1 MIGYSIS
8 LFNAAHSILARSA
21 SGGAVDP
28 DAQAFITAAAI
39 TDPTQQSA
47 INTLVVDL
55 KGYSIWTKME
65 ALYPIVGGSASS
77 HKFNLKNPLDTN
89 GAFRLDFLGGWIHSS
104 TGALPNGTNAY
115 ARTYLI
121 PSTTLSLNNSHLSFY
136 SLTNATGSK
145 NNSSMGS
152 VNGLSSYHSILLKDN
167 TNNASFVIDKGNA
180 SFVNTN
186 STGFY
191 IASRTANNSLKAY
204 KNNSLVATDT
214 TTITAL
220 SNPFNIFIGA
230 TNSMNTP
237 ELFDLKRCAFAS
249 IGDGLT
255 DAEALNFYTAV
266 QAFQTTLGRQL

>member
-21 SGGAVDP
+21 SGDP

-39 TDPTQQSA
+39 TDPTQQAA

-55 KGYSIWTKME
+55 KGYSIWTKMH
-65 ALYPIVGGSASS
+65 ALYPMVGGSAFS

-89 GAFRLDFLGGWIHSS
+89 GAFRISFNGGWTHSS

-115 ARTYLI
+115 GDTRLI
-121 PSTTLSLNNSHLSFY
+121 PSTILSLNNSHLSFY

-145 NNSSMGS
+145 NFSMGS
-152 VNGLSSYHSILLKDN
+152 VNGLSSQHSIVLKN
-167 TNNASFVIDKGNA
+167 QSNNAAFVIDKGSA
-180 SFVNTN
+180 SFVNNN

-220 SNPFNIFIGA
+220 SNPFSIYIGA
-230 TNSMNTP
+230 LNVSNSP
-237 ELFDLKRCAFAS
+237 ASYDLKECAFAS

>member
-39 TDPTQQSA
+39 TDPTQQAA
-47 INTLVVDL
+47 INQLVVDL
-55 KGYSIWTKME
+55 KGYNLWTKMN
-65 ALYPIVGGSASS
+65 AIYPIVGGSATS
-77 HKFNLKNPLDTN
+77 HKFNLKNPLNTN
-89 GAFRLDFLGGWIHSS
+89 GAFRLNFIGGWIHSS

-115 ARTYLI
+115 ADTYLT

-136 SLTNATGSK
+136 SRTNAIAYK
-145 NNSSMGS
+145 RDSMGS
-152 VNGLSSYHSILLKDN
+152 INGLSSRHSIALKD
-167 TNNASFVIDKGNA
+167 TINNANFSIDKGNA
-180 SFVNTN
+180 SFVNNN
-186 STGFY
+186 STGFF

-214 TTITAL
+214 TTITAI
-220 SNPFNIFIGA
+220 SNPFDIYIGA
-230 TNSMNTP
+230 INNSNTTQSY
-237 ELFDLKRCAFAS
+237 DLKECAFAS

-266 QAFQTTLGRQL
+266 QAFQTALGRQL